1 MCLVGMCIW
10 VGVWGMGW
18 VGCWAGVVSKY
29 GSGWVCVCVWYMHA
43 VLVVV
48 KSNEFILVDGIL
60 KILVISKI

>member
-1 MCLVGMCIW
+1 M
-10 VGVWGMGW
+10 GVDG
-18 VGCWAGVVSKY
+18 
-29 GSGWVCVCVWYMHA
+29 CVCVWYMHA